1 MRTGGHL
8 PGRAVH
14 SPSQRR
20 LSPGAGG
27 SGTEPPTGYSQLA
40 SLGAR
45 KSRPQPRRRQGL
57 ALSMPI
63 DGSGLERQPRW
74 RRGHEQEVRVEAAPD
89 RLGSGQLPPLCRV
102 AAGTAEMEGP
112 GLGSQCRN
120 HSHSPHPPGFGR
132 HEVCAHENKELAK
145 AREALPLIED
155 SSNCDIVKATQYGI
169 FERCKELVEAGYD
182 VRQPD
187 KENVSLL
194 HWAAINNRLDLVK
207 FYISKGAVVD
217 QLGGDLNSTPLHWAI
232 RQGHLPMVILLLQ
245 YGADPTLID
254 GEGFSSIH
262 LAVLFQ
268 HMPIIAYLISKGQS
282 VNMTDVNGQTPLMLS
297 AHKVLG
303 SEPTGFLLKFNP
315 SLNVVDKIHQN
326 TPLHWAVAAGNLN
339 AVDKLLEAGA
349 SLDIRNVK
357 GETPLDM
364 AAQNKNRL
372 IIHML
377 KSEAKMRANKNFRLW
392 RWLQKCELFLLMML
406 CVITM
411 WAVGYILDFSSDSWL
426 LKGFL
431 LIVLFFLTSLFPRF
445 LVGYKSLMYLPTV
458 FLLSSIFWIFVT
470 WFILFVPDLAGT
482 IFYFVFI
489 LSLVA
494 FLYFFYKTWATDPGF
509 TKASEEER
517 KMNII
522 TLAETG
528 CLDFRTFCTSCLI
541 RKPLRSLHCHVCD
554 SCVARYDQHCL
565 WTGRCI
571 GFGNH
576 HYYIFFLFFLSIVC
590 DWIIYESFIYWSNHC
605 VTTFKADGLW
615 TYLNQ
620 IVACSP
626 WVVYIFTLA
635 TFHFSWSTFLLLIQL
650 FQIAFLGL
658 TSHERTS
665 LLKQSRHM
673 KQTLSLR
680 RTPYNLGFTQNLA
693 DFFQCGCFGL
703 VKPCAVDWTS
713 QYTMVFHPAKE
724 KVLRSV

>member
-1 MRTGGHL
+1 
-8 PGRAVH
+8 
-14 SPSQRR
+14 
-20 LSPGAGG
+20 
-27 SGTEPPTGYSQLA
+27 
-40 SLGAR
+40 
-45 KSRPQPRRRQGL
+45 
-57 ALSMPI
+57 
-63 DGSGLERQPRW
+63 
-74 RRGHEQEVRVEAAPD
+74 
-89 RLGSGQLPPLCRV
+89 
-102 AAGTAEMEGP
+102 MEGP

-120 HSHSPHPPGFGR
+120 HSHGPHPPGFGR
-132 HEVCAHENKELAK
+132 YGICAHENKELAN

-245 YGADPTLID
+245 HGADPTLID

-282 VNMTDVNGQTPLMLS
+282 VNMTAVNGQTPLMLS
-297 AHKVLG
+297 AYKVIG
-303 SEPTGFLLKFNP
+303 PEPTGFLLKFNP

-326 TPLHWAVAAGNLN
+326 TPLHWAVAAGNVT
-339 AVDKLLEAGA
+339 AVDKLLEAGS
-349 SLDIRNVK
+349 SLDIQNVK

-364 AAQNKNRL
+364 ALQNKNQL

-377 KSEAKMRANKNFRLW
+377 KTEAKMRTNQKFRLW
-392 RWLQKCELFLLMML
+392 RWLQKCE
-406 CVITM
+406 
-411 WAVGYILDFSSDSWL
+411 
-426 LKGFL
+426 
-431 LIVLFFLTSLFPRF
+431 
-445 LVGYKSLMYLPTV
+445 
-458 FLLSSIFWIFVT
+458 
-470 WFILFVPDLAGT
+470 
-482 IFYFVFI
+482 
-489 LSLVA
+489 
-494 FLYFFYKTWATDPGF
+494 
-509 TKASEEER
+509 
-517 KMNII
+517 NII

-541 RKPLRSLHCHVCD
+541 RKPLRSLHCHVCNY
-554 SCVARYDQHCL
+554 CVARYDQHCL

-576 HYYIFFLFFLSIVC
+576 HYYIFFLFFLSMVC
-590 DWIIYESFIYWSNHC
+590 GWIIYGSFIYWSNHC
-605 VTTFKADGLW
+605 ATTFKEDGLW

-626 WVVYIFTLA
+626 WVLYILMLA
-635 TFHFSWSTFLLLIQL
+635 TFHFSWSTFLLLNQL

-658 TSHERTS
+658 TSHERIS
-665 LLKQSRHM
+665 LLKQSKHM

-680 RTPYNLGFTQNLA
+680 KTPYNLGFMQNLA

-703 VKPCAVDWTS
+703 VKPCVVDWTS
-713 QYTMVFHPAKE
+713 QYTMVFHPARE

>member
-1 MRTGGHL
+1 
-8 PGRAVH
+8 
-14 SPSQRR
+14 
-20 LSPGAGG
+20 
-27 SGTEPPTGYSQLA
+27 
-40 SLGAR
+40 
-45 KSRPQPRRRQGL
+45 
-57 ALSMPI
+57 
-63 DGSGLERQPRW
+63 
-74 RRGHEQEVRVEAAPD
+74 
-89 RLGSGQLPPLCRV
+89 
-102 AAGTAEMEGP
+102 MEGP

-120 HSHSPHPPGFGR
+120 HSHGPYPPGFGR
-132 HEVCAHENKELAK
+132 HGVCAHEKQLAK
-145 AREALPLIED
+145 AREGLPLIED

-282 VNMTDVNGQTPLMLS
+282 VNMTDVDGHTPLMLS

-303 SEPTGFLLKFNP
+303 PEPTGFLLKFNP

-326 TPLHWAVAAGNLN
+326 TPLHWAVAAGNVS

-357 GETPLDM
+357 GETPFDM
-364 AAQNKNRL
+364 ALQNKNRL

-377 KSEAKMRANKNFRLW
+377 KTEAKMRANKNFRLW
-392 RWLQKCELFLLMML
+392 RWLQKCELFLLLML
-406 CVITM
+406 SVITM
-411 WAVGYILDFSSDSWL
+411 WAVGYILDFNSDSWL
-426 LKGFL
+426 LKGSL
-431 LIVLFFLTSLFPRF
+431 LITLFFLTSLFPRF
-445 LVGYKSLMYLPTV
+445 LVGYKSLIYLPTV
-458 FLLSSIFWIFVT
+458 FLLSSIFWIFMT
-470 WFILFVPDLAGT
+470 WFMLFFPDLAGT
-482 IFYFVFI
+482 PFYFIFI
-489 LSLVA
+489 LSILA

-509 TKASEEER
+509 TKASEEEK

-528 CLDFRTFCTSCLI
+528 SLDLRTFCTSCLI
-541 RKPLRSLHCHVCD
+541 RKPLRSLHCHVCN

-590 DWIIYESFIYWSNHC
+590 EWIMYESFI
-605 VTTFKADGLW
+605 
-615 TYLNQ
+615 
-620 IVACSP
+620 
-626 WVVYIFTLA
+626 
-635 TFHFSWSTFLLLIQL
+635 
-650 FQIAFLGL
+650 IAFLGL
-658 TSHERTS
+658 TSYEKTS

-703 VKPCAVDWTS
+703 AKPCAVDWTS
-713 QYTMVFHPAKE
+713 QYTMVSHPAKE

>member
-1 MRTGGHL
+1 M
-8 PGRAVH
+8 
-14 SPSQRR
+14 
-20 LSPGAGG
+20 
-27 SGTEPPTGYSQLA
+27 E
-40 SLGAR
+40 
-45 KSRPQPRRRQGL
+45 
-57 ALSMPI
+57 
-63 DGSGLERQPRW
+63 GSGL
-74 RRGHEQEVRVEAAPD
+74 
-89 RLGSGQLPPLCRV
+89 S
-102 AAGTAEMEGP
+102 
-112 GLGSQCRN
+112 SQCKN

-132 HEVCAHENKELAK
+132 HGVCAHGDKELAK
-145 AREALPLIED
+145 AREIIPLIED

-169 FERCKELVEAGYD
+169 FERCKELVDAGYD

-194 HWAAINNRLDLVK
+194 HWAAINNRLDLVR
-207 FYISKGAVVD
+207 FYISRGAVVD

-232 RQGHLPMVILLLQ
+232 RQGHLPMVILLIQ
-245 YGADPTLID
+245 HGADPALID

-297 AHKVLG
+297 AQKVIG
-303 SEPTGFLLKFNP
+303 PEPTGFLLKFNP
-315 SLNVVDKIHQN
+315 SLSVVDKIHQN
-326 TPLHWAVAAGNLN
+326 TPLHWAVAAGNVN
-339 AVDKLLEAGA
+339 AVHKLLEAGS

-357 GETPLDM
+357 GETPLDV
-364 AAQNKNRL
+364 ALQNKNRL

-377 KSEAKMRANKNFRLW
+377 RTEAKMRANQKFRLW
-392 RWLQKCELFLLMML
+392 RWLQKCELFLLL
-406 CVITM
+406 LLSVITM
-411 WAVGYILDFSSDSWL
+411 WAVGYILDHNSDSWL
-426 LKGFL
+426 LKGCL
-431 LIVLFFLTSLFPRF
+431 LVTLFFLTSLFP
-445 LVGYKSLMYLPTV
+445 
-458 FLLSSIFWIFVT
+458 SI
-470 WFILFVPDLAGT
+470 L
-482 IFYFVFI
+482 
-489 LSLVA
+489 A

-509 TKASEEER
+509 TKTSEEER
-517 KMNII
+517 KVNII

-541 RKPLRSLHCHVCD
+541 RKPLRSLHCHVCN

-576 HYYIFFLFFLSIVC
+576 HYYIFFLFFLSMVC
-590 DWIIYESFIYWSNHC
+590 DWIIYGSFIYWSNHC
-605 VTTFKADGLW
+605 ATTFREDGLW
-615 TYLNQ
+615 TYLSQ

-626 WVVYIFTLA
+626 WVVYIFLLA
-635 TFHFSWSTFLLLIQL
+635 TFHFSWSTFLLINQL

-658 TSHERTS
+658 TSHERIS

-673 KQTLSLR
+673 KQPLSLR
-680 RTPYNLGFTQNLA
+680 KTPYNLGFAQNLA
-693 DFFQCGCFGL
+693 DFFHCGCFGL